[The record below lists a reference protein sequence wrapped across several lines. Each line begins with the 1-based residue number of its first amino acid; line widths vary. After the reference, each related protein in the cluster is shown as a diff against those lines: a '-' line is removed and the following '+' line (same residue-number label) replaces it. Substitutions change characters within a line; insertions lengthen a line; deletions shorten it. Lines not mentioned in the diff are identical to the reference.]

1 MKHLT
6 CSWFPRPGKSSTG
19 FSKPWKTAGWRGVG
33 RALRALLLLTA
44 VLVTGA
50 VAAGDFQNTV
60 SSDPGASPQVGAPSD
75 QQLRAKA
82 EEAWRATWDR
92 FFDERT
98 HLFYDYVCSYDPAKR
113 LAGLP
118 TPAEA
123 VQQNPNPN
131 GWGTGMED
139 CAISGGLMLAMV
151 CDRFAATGDAAMCPY
166 AQKVFAGLK
175 ALVESSATEGFVCR
189 GLCPADGRSHYP
201 ESSRDQYTWY
211 VYGLWR
217 YYHSTLALTEDKAAM
232 RKLITAICIRL
243 ERNVVPAHNFSIGKD
258 TGAFDGIVDK
268 MWENM
273 AHEVARLPMIYAIGA
288 DLTGDKH
295 WKDLARRYGA
305 EAAAKSKEASTK
317 IPYALLQQQ
326 TSLEVL
332 YRLEDDPA
340 LKKQWLEAMRLVA
353 ARAQGFLGKCLKYQ
367 VPTNSQVHFDWR
379 EWPLKKSGPYSVP
392 TRPEAFLTED
402 RTIREPAEAA
412 LVQLL
417 LPRPKLTAEQ
427 LALVKRMIAQ
437 VDYDKVVYYGHY
449 YAQAVYW
456 RAVRMGVLKLPAA
469 RPDGEQNE

>member
-1 MKHLT
+1 MNLAHRA
-6 CSWFPRPGKSSTG
+6 FPIIGTLALLFFQSLE
-19 FSKPWKTAGWRGVG
+19 KTA
-33 RALRALLLLTA
+33 
-44 VLVTGA
+44 
-50 VAAGDFQNTV
+50 AAESGGT
-60 SSDPGASPQVGAPSD
+60 PSD

-82 EEAWRATWDR
+82 EDAWRAAWER
-92 FFDERT
+92 FYDDRT

-123 VQQNPNPN
+123 AQQNPNPN

-151 CDRFAATGDAAMCPY
+151 CDRFAATGDAALRPS

-189 GLCPADGRSHYP
+189 GLCPADKKSHYP

-217 YYHSTLALTEDKAAM
+217 YYHSPLSLPEEQAKI
-232 RKLITAICIRL
+232 RKLVTAICARM
-243 ERNVVPAHNFSIGKD
+243 ERNIVAEHNFSIGKD

-288 DLTGDKH
+288 DVTGDKH
-295 WKDLARRYGA
+295 WKELARRYSA
-305 EAAAKSKEASTK
+305 AAAAKSKESSTK
-317 IPYALLQQQ
+317 VPYALLQQQ
-326 TSLEVL
+326 ASLEAL
-332 YRLEDDPA
+332 YQLEDDPA
-340 LKKQWLEAMRLVA
+340 LKKQWLDAMVLVA
-353 ARAQGFLGKCLKYQ
+353 DRAKMHLGKCLKYQ
-367 VPTNSQVHFDWR
+367 APTNSQVHFDWR
-379 EWPLKKSGPYSVP
+379 EWALKKSGPYSVP
-392 TRPEAFLTED
+392 TRPEAFLAED

-417 LPRPKLTAEQ
+417 LPEPTLTAEQ

-437 VDYDKVVYYGHY
+437 VDYSKVVYYGHFY
-449 YAQAVYW
+449 TQAVYW

-469 RPDGEQNE
+469 RLDGE